1 MEAAA
6 ASPVVGVPLGGAA
19 FAGVGTRP
27 TARRGFTRKV
37 PRRATAVCAA
47 PAGVLSLSVLSLS
60 VPVFPGTAA
69 VRPVARRPTPHA
81 GRAPAVPAAALL
93 GGLAAAV
100 PLTGVTLGAM

>member
-37 PRRATAVCAA
+37 TRRATAVCAA
-47 PAGVLSLSVLSLS
+47 PAGVLSLFVL
-60 VPVFPGTAA
+60 VFPARRRSA
-69 VRPVARRPTPHA
+69 RSRVAR
-81 GRAPAVPAAALL
+81 
-93 GGLAAAV
+93 
-100 PLTGVTLGAM
+100 PLTRDGLRPSRPPRSSVGSQRPYPWRA